1 MSLFVQLIV
10 LILSILGFYLTKTW
24 YIPPLLVF
32 LFFTIWSLIET
43 GSVTPVILIYTIFTL
58 IMSILLA
65 HFGLINRNN
74 SSFLKKRTKKRF
86 VFLIILLLLLLINLT
101 VTLLKINNFYI
112 IYFIMNGYTVLG
124 VINVI
129 LISILALLINMHKLW
144 IFLGVVLAS
153 LNILV
158 NLFLN
163 NFSIATTNYE
173 FIHSPEDT
181 ETIMVEY
188 SVVTLGESNYSYD
201 VYHKLKFPG
210 LIRKLNEES
219 ISIIVKASE
228 NTKSAKEVLGLNSL
242 LWTDEKTVIIK
253 SRDIFKK
260 YKLE

>member
-10 LILSILGFYLTKTW
+10 IVLSILVFYLTKKW

-65 HFGLINRNN
+65 HFGLIKRNN

-86 VFLIILLLLLLINLT
+86 VFLIILLLILLNLT

-112 IYFIMNGYTVLG
+112 IYFIMHGYTVLG
-124 VINVI
+124 IINVI
-129 LISILALLINMHKLW
+129 LICILALLINMHKLW
-144 IFLGVVLAS
+144 IFLGGVLAS

-158 NLFLN
+158 NLFFN

-173 FIHSPEDT
+173 FIHSPEHT

-219 ISIIVKASE
+219 ISLIVKASE

-242 LWTDEKTVIIK
+242 IWTDEKTVIIK
-253 SRDIFKK
+253 SRDISKK